1 MDLRKGA
8 DILEKLK
15 IPNLEGLSFLSETC
29 DKHKTIAYGK
39 EVVKP
44 VQMVVFRGETFC
56 PRCEK
61 EKQDESLRQE
71 QQRFYD
77 NAERLIKHGTLT
89 RDSLVSDKTILDASF
104 DNYEVMQD
112 EQQINKK
119 KVMYL
124 AEQYKTG
131 HVCNIFIQGTPGAGK
146 SHLAYSLLKYIH
158 DASET
163 VSCLY
168 IDIDEM
174 IRKIKD
180 SFNNKESKYTESY
193 FVSLLSE
200 VDFLVL
206 DDLGAEVGSIDT
218 TKQATDFIQR
228 VLRAVLNARQDKST
242 ITTSNLSSVQ
252 LKSIYDAKIIS
263 RLFKHPKYVVFEKT
277 ADQRVT
283 NVPF

>member
-1 MDLRKGA
+1 M
-8 DILEKLK
+8 KL
-15 IPNLEGLSFLSETC
+15 PNLEGLSFLSEKCYLHT
-29 DKHKTIAYGK
+29 TIAFGK

-44 VQMVVFRGETFC
+44 VQMMIIDGLEVC

-61 EKQDESLRQE
+61 EKQDELLRLE

-77 NAERLIKHGTLT
+77 NAERLIRHNTLM
-89 RDSLVSDKTILDASF
+89 RESLVSDKTILNARF
-104 DNYEVMQD
+104 DNYKVTQD
-112 EQQINKK
+112 EQQTNKQ
-119 KVMYL
+119 KVML
-124 AEQYKTG
+124 RTEQYRNG
-131 HVCNIFIQGTPGAGK
+131 HTFNIFIQGTPGAGK
-146 SHLAYSLLKYIH
+146 SHLAYSLLKSIH
-158 DASET
+158 DSSET

-180 SFNNKESKYTESY
+180 SFNNKDSKFTESY
-193 FVSLLSE
+193 FVKLLSE

-263 RLFKHPKYVVFEKT
+263 RLFKNPHYVVFEKT
-277 ADQRVT
+277 KDQRVV
-283 NVPF
+283 NIPF

>member
-1 MDLRKGA
+1 
-8 DILEKLK
+8 LEKMAL
-15 IPNLEGLSFLSETC
+15 PHLEGLNFLSKTC
-29 DKHKTIAYGK
+29 DKHKTMVFGK

-44 VQMVVFRGETFC
+44 VPMMVIDGLEVC

-61 EKQDESLRQE
+61 EKEDEILQQE

-77 NAERLIKHGTLT
+77 NAKRIIKHDTLI
-89 RDSLVSDKTILDASF
+89 RDSLISDKTIVNARF
-104 DNYEVMQD
+104 ENYEVTQE
-112 EQQINKK
+112 EQRLNKQK
-119 KVMYL
+119 IMYL
-124 AEQYKTG
+124 TEQYKTG

-146 SHLAYSLLKYIH
+146 SHLAYSLLKDIH
-158 DASET
+158 ESSDT

-174 IRKIKD
+174 IRKIRD
-180 SFNNKESKYTESY
+180 SFQNKESKYTESY
-193 FVSLLSE
+193 FVNLLSE
-200 VDFLVL
+200 VDFLVF

-252 LKSIYDAKIIS
+252 LKSIYDGKIIS
-263 RLFKHPKYVVFEKT
+263 RLFKHPKYLVFKET
-277 ADQRVT
+277 ADHRVV

>member
-1 MDLRKGA
+1 M
-8 DILEKLK
+8 EKMKL
-15 IPNLEGLSFLSETC
+15 PNLEGLSFLSKTC
-29 DKHKTIAYGK
+29 DKHKTMVFGK

-44 VQMVVFRGETFC
+44 VQLMVINGLEVC

-61 EKQDESLRQE
+61 EREDELLRQE
-71 QQRFYD
+71 QQHWYD
-77 NAERLIKHGTLT
+77 NASRLIRHNTLI
-89 RDSLVSDKTILDASF
+89 RDSLVSDRTILDARF
-104 DNYEVMQD
+104 ENYEVVQD
-112 EQQINKK
+112 EQRINKQ

-124 AEQYKTG
+124 AEQFKNG

-146 SHLAYSLLKYIH
+146 SHLAYSLLKDIH
-158 DASET
+158 DSSET

-193 FVSLLSE
+193 FVKLLSE
-200 VDFLVL
+200 VDYLVL

-228 VLRAVLNARQDKST
+228 VLRAVLNARQDKCT
-242 ITTSNLSSVQ
+242 VTTSNLSSIQ
-252 LKSIYDAKIIS
+252 LKSMYDAKIIS
-263 RLFKHPKYVVFEKT
+263 RLFKNPKYIVFRET
-277 ADQRVT
+277 EDQRVVK
-283 NVPF
+283 VPF